1 MVTALI
7 NFHAFP
13 RWLSFV
19 LSGAALF
26 GFYML
31 EQLFPKMGL
40 WLFLGLT
47 LTLGMGHGALDA
59 VILLGQFKP
68 LPRAITV
75 GFLYLLLTL
84 FSGWLLSLSFSWA
97 VIALLLMSI
106 WHFGEKYSQNMM
118 LRMVTGGVSLMAP
131 ALLQNP
137 SLRDLLQGVTTQNF
151 QSLLVVWTSLA
162 WIWAAL
168 LGVVMVMFLKKGLV
182 RGVGSD
188 KQDSQISGAMLEIS
202 IVFCMNLVLS
212 PLLQFALYF
221 GVFHCTS
228 HIVRLQ
234 RAVLRHQIFPL
245 KNMIFT
251 GTAVMLLTAIL
262 MFALWQ
268 WLAFAGEVAS
278 QVDAQILQWLVTALG
293 AVTVPHLLL
302 IGYSR
307 RWLG

>member
-1 MVTALI
+1 MTALI

-13 RWLSFV
+13 RWLSLV
-19 LSGAALF
+19 LSGAALL

-40 WLFLGLT
+40 WLFLVLT

-84 FSGWLLSLSFSWA
+84 LSGWLLSLSFSWA
-97 VIALLLMSI
+97 LIALLLMSI

-168 LGVVMVMFLKKGLV
+168 SGAVVVMFLKKCLG
-182 RGVGSD
+182 RGGGSD
-188 KQDSQISGAMLEIS
+188 KQDAAISGAMLEIG
-202 IVFCMNLVLS
+202 IVVCMNFVLS

-228 HIVRLQ
+228 HIVRLR
-234 RAVLRHQIFPL
+234 RALLRHQIFPL

-262 MFALWQ
+262 MLALWQ
-268 WLAFAGEVAS
+268 WLAIAGEVAS
-278 QVDAQILQWLVTALG
+278 QLDAQILQWLVTALG